1 MSNEDTV
8 WGGKN
13 AVADRYDRKVPPLS
27 VDDRVLLCVI
37 YDKKAEEMIGGV
49 FLARTKGEAIRM
61 FSDGVN
67 QAGEQRSVVQLH
79 PEDFQLVQVGLLDR
93 NVCAVE
99 GLYSVLI
106 EGSEVKRV
114 D

>member
-1 MSNEDTV
+1 MNLGEE
-8 WGGKN
+8 N
-13 AVADRYDRKVPPLS
+13 AVADRYDRKVPPLA

-37 YDKKAEEMIGGV
+37 YDKKAEEVIGGV
-49 FLARTKGEAIRM
+49 FICRTKGEAIRM

-67 QAGEQRSVVQLH
+67 QGGEQRSVVQLH
-79 PEDFQLVQVGLLDR
+79 PEDFQLVKVGLLDR
-93 NVCAVE
+93 NACAVE
-99 GLYSVLI
+99 GWYELLI